1 MLCIC
6 DAVGTTLLLYERTKE
21 VGVYIGC
28 YDVIPGWDQE
38 SSLWVYSVLSRA
50 LCYILWVCTIF
61 RQKNIRTKG
70 HWMLECL
77 FKRAWQ
83 TYAHSMLCICDAGST
98 TLLLWKR
105 TKEVDAYNSFVSL
118 RMQCLH
124 CKFFCCDGHVAVQA
138 EACLCM
144 DWRMGIIRILMF
156 FCSYVLITCLHPA
169 CGDMRSLVLA
179 RDDGARA
186 VCKMASCKVKCETCL
201 TR

>member
-1 MLCIC
+1 
-6 DAVGTTLLLYERTKE
+6 
-21 VGVYIGC
+21 
-28 YDVIPGWDQE
+28 
-38 SSLWVYSVLSRA
+38 
-50 LCYILWVCTIF
+50 
-61 RQKNIRTKG
+61 
-70 HWMLECL
+70 MLECL
-77 FKRAWQ
+77 FNRAWQ
-83 TYAHSMLCICDAGST
+83 TYAHSMLCIYDAGST

-179 RDDGARA
+179 RDDESQHYVFVDVYTLFILYADNMWWFCWG
-186 VCKMASCKVKCETCL
+186 L
-201 TR
+201 TNKQVAIMSYGSFFITL